1 MGDEVYSPYDR
12 SVFAVIISGADFQQ
26 YSGSAVV
33 VAMDKEIV
41 TFATAAHVLAYK
53 TSAGYVTPSAIT
65 LQDRLGNDWVVHVQ
79 QYGFDSE
86 KDLAVFSVAKTE
98 LPEVIPLPTADATY
112 IKNITAVGFPA
123 YLVAP
128 EGNTALFVSHGFP
141 LVNTSGK
148 YTVSNSAL
156 GKDSYYQYPAELV
169 VAAMLPATGGM
180 SGGAIVQEDE
190 GKWLVGIVVSSDN
203 ENRMYGMRVNNLR
216 QLIEQALNG
225 TANKTP
231 FTQTQVT
238 AP

>member
-1 MGDEVYSPYDR
+1 
-12 SVFAVIISGADFQQ
+12 
-26 YSGSAVV
+26 
-33 VAMDKEIV
+33 
-41 TFATAAHVLAYK
+41 
-53 TSAGYVTPSAIT
+53 
-65 LQDRLGNDWVVHVQ
+65 
-79 QYGFDSE
+79 
-86 KDLAVFSVAKTE
+86 
-98 LPEVIPLPTADATY
+98 
-112 IKNITAVGFPA
+112 
-123 YLVAP
+123 
-128 EGNTALFVSHGFP
+128 
-141 LVNTSGK
+141 VNTSGK